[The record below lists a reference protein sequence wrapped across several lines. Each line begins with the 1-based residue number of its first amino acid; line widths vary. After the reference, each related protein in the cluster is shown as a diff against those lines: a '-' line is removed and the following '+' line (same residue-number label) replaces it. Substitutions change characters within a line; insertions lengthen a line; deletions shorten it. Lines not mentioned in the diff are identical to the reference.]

1 MVSTITE
8 EKSQTSQTSHSSD
21 SKSSKSPSILSVSH
35 LKKTFTDGRWKLE
48 VLKEVTF
55 NISRGEWV
63 AIMGPSGCG
72 KTTLLNLI
80 GLLDQQDDGKIVFE
94 GTDTQSLNSKEKA
107 LIRSTQIGFVFQN
120 HFLVPTLTVKENV
133 ELPFIWSNSKSNLSE
148 IEERTL
154 SAIKLVGL
162 LNRVDYFPEE
172 LSGGEKQR
180 ISIARALVNKAQL
193 VLLDEPTGNLDAQT
207 GKAILDIFRQIVNQG
222 TSIIMVTHDSEAARL
237 ADRILLLRKGNIIPL
252 EKKNMDV
259 NS

>member
-1 MVSTITE
+1 MVSAVTE
-8 EKSQTSQTSHSSD
+8 EGSHSSQLAQN
-21 SKSSKSPSILSVSH
+21 SSSLLSVSH
-35 LKKTFTDGRWKLE
+35 LKKSFTDGRWKLD
-48 VLKEVTF
+48 VLRDVTF
-55 NISRGEWV
+55 NISREEWV

-80 GLLDQQDDGKIVFE
+80 GLLDQQDNGKIIFE
-94 GTDTQSLNSKEKA
+94 GIDSQSLNSQKKA

-133 ELPFIWSNSKSNLSE
+133 ELPFIWSKNNLKLSE

-154 SAIKLVGL
+154 SAIEMVGL

-180 ISIARALVNKAQL
+180 IAIARALVNKAQL

-207 GKAILDIFRQIVNQG
+207 GKAILSIFRRIVDQG
-222 TSIIMVTHDSEAARL
+222 KSVIMVTHDSEAARL
-237 ADRILLLRKGNIIPL
+237 ADRVLLLKQGKIIPL
-252 EKKNMDV
+252 EQEKGEV
-259 NS
+259 NL